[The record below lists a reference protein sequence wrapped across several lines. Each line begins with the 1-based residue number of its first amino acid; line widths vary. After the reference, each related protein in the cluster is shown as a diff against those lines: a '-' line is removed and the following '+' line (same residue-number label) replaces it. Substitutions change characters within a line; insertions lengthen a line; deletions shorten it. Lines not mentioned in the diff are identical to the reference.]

1 MHCGKWLLILTALVM
16 MFFPSVLEAK
26 ESYFEGGSDEIE
38 ENSTRSAN
46 TNDSSWYE
54 EDVHADDWFSNPSK
68 KEHYGSDA
76 EDGNGTDEEAAEKK
90 KKDRYF
96 EIYRD
101 ETYIYSMDRKT
112 AHYTRVPQTIDEKM
126 IDVWIKLTPVEY
138 TSGRDDYSYVPKYYL
153 EHYLLRIKYKQ
164 VQFLCEME
172 VTGRPRNDI
181 DEKRYDPRQWERL
194 VPGSIEEIIYHAVLE
209 NKSKVHNESKAN
221 GTDARDYIEN
231 TFNISL

>member
-1 MHCGKWLLILTALVM
+1 MRYGKWILIMVTATMLILPAGV
-16 MFFPSVLEAK
+16 EAR
-26 ESYFEGGSDEIE
+26 ESHFEGESEEIE
-38 ENSTRSAN
+38 
-46 TNDSSWYE
+46 DYE
-54 EDVHADDWFSNPSK
+54 SRAHTEGDLFDEREVRADDWFTNPSK
-68 KEHYGSDA
+68 REDYGSDS
-76 EDGNGTDEEAAEKK
+76 ENGDSDEEKASKK

-209 NKSKVHNESKAN
+209 NKSKIHNESKAN

>member
-1 MHCGKWLLILTALVM
+1 MHYRKWITIVMAVTMLLFTTSLD
-16 MFFPSVLEAK
+16 AK
-26 ESYFEGGSDEIE
+26 NNTFEGGSEEIE
-38 ENSTRSAN
+38 E
-46 TNDSSWYE
+46 DSNYE
-54 EDVHADDWFSNPSK
+54 SDIHADDWFTNSSK
-68 KEHYGSDA
+68 RGNYGSDEEKGETG
-76 EDGNGTDEEAAEKK
+76 EDEAEKK